1 MEGQATSGTTW
12 RVLLASSVIS
22 ILFGFF
28 LHSRVAQIPQEND
41 SESFQTIQEA
51 QAIVQGCHRYGLLE
65 YTHHP
70 IGRAYLLTPFIGKLE
85 NLDRVPIVIAVVT
98 TTLALFACL
107 MVPAPLLVK
116 VPILATFM
124 TLTWQGGFMTWMGNL
139 HQHSYNFSIF
149 FLLVAVG
156 VTFRRVWPALAV
168 LAFIAGWIGYD
179 FLFIFPFAIVTI
191 RFLYW
196 TGRESNG
203 WTRAAWAACGETCVF
218 LAVFIFD
225 MTLKFVQNT
234 LYFSSA
240 VMAQQDL
247 FLNILYR
254 TSTENTDSM
263 SPSWRLDKASRLLS
277 VYLDRFINDSRV
289 ANKESLLVLC
299 ALSLLIMVAQLWCSR
314 RSPNQK
320 SSPNRWGRIALAIL
334 SSSMTIVGWLLL
346 APNHAEPHVS
356 LFVRLLLIPCVLFPL
371 SISLGFAYPR
381 SLPMRASPP
390 RSSVGILLCLG
401 SAGLFVLLPLIASQK
416 IDDALYASVWDS
428 QSAGIRQSS
437 NIAPV
442 LAASPTASSVSPDS
456 DLTGPLKPKGEMK
469 LVYVT
474 NFWGRNLDEAPSL
487 RWMPDPKLP
496 LPAWYQIHLPRPTQV
511 SHVALRFWDLP
522 KRCGTHTPAIFALEL
537 LDQNGQTI
545 ERIPLSSTSGW
556 PTHQGKYLNLFIP
569 LSSNAKISDLR
580 LVVEK
585 TVGGGVPVIF
595 DFQAFEKKDS

>member
-1 MEGQATSGTTW
+1 MEGQALSGRTW
-12 RVLLASSVIS
+12 RLLLASSIIS

-28 LHSRVAQIPQEND
+28 LYSRVTQIPQEND
-41 SESFQTIQEA
+41 SESYQTVQEA
-51 QAIVQGCHRYGLLE
+51 EAIVQGCHRYGLLE

-70 IGRAYLLTPFIGKLE
+70 IGRAYLLAPFIGKLE
-85 NLDRVPIVIAVVT
+85 KLDHVPIAIAVIT

-124 TLTWQGGFMTWMGNL
+124 ALTWQGGFMTWMGNL

-149 FLLVAVG
+149 FLLIAVG
-156 VTFRRVWPALAV
+156 VTFRRVWPAFAV

-179 FLFIFPFAIVTI
+179 LIFIFPFAILTI

-196 TGRESNG
+196 TSRESNG
-203 WTRAAWAACGETCVF
+203 WMRAAWAACGETCFF
-218 LAVFIFD
+218 LAVVIFD

-254 TSTENTDSM
+254 TSTESAGSM
-263 SPSWRLDKASRLLS
+263 SPSWRFEKASRLLS

-289 ANKESLLVLC
+289 AHIESLLALC
-299 ALSLLIMVAQLWCSR
+299 ALTLLIMIAQMWRSR
-314 RSPNQK
+314 HSPDQK
-320 SSPNRWGRIALAIL
+320 SSPKRWGRIALAIL
-334 SSSMTIVGWLLL
+334 LSSMTIVGWLLL

-356 LFVRLLLIPCVLFPL
+356 LFARLLLIPCVLFPL
-371 SISLGFAYPR
+371 CISLGFAYPR
-381 SLPMRASPP
+381 PHPRRASPA
-390 RSSVGILLCLG
+390 RSSVGMLLCLG
-401 SAGLFVLLPLIASQK
+401 SAGLFVLFPLTASQK
-416 IDDALYASVWDS
+416 LDDAFYPSVWDS
-428 QSAGIRQSS
+428 QSAGIRPGAD
-437 NIAPV
+437 IIPV
-442 LAASPTASSVSPDS
+442 LSTIPTASSVSPDS
-456 DLTGPLKPKGEMK
+456 DLTGPVKPKGDLK

-487 RWMPDPKLP
+487 RWMPDPKAT
-496 LPAWYQIHLPRPTQV
+496 LPAWYQIHLPRPTHV

-522 KRCGTHTPAIFALEL
+522 KRCGSHTPEVFALEL
-537 LDQNGQTI
+537 RDQNGQAI

-569 LSSNAKISDLR
+569 LTSSANVSDIR
-580 LVVEK
+580 LVIEK
-585 TVGGGVPVIF
+585 TVGGGVPVLF
-595 DFQAFEKKDS
+595 DFHAFEREKS